1 MSEKKDSTHGRISR
15 TRRYGIT
22 GALIRRT
29 GLHLKEKRDLSEPDH
44 WKRS

>member
-22 GALIRRT
+22 GALI
-29 GLHLKEKRDLSEPDH
+29 LS
-44 WKRS
+44 KSA